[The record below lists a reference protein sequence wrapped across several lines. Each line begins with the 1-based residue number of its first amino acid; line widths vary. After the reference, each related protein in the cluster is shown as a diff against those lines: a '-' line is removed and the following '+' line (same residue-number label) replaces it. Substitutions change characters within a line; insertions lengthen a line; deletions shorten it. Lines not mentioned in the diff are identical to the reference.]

1 MIGVKSHSTDYLD
14 ILKRMSSEDYELD
27 NDKDDIAKSFEKVKN
42 DVRRGFDISTL
53 SLNNLKTYGLPSDVV
68 MRLGYLAVKH
78 EVAPS
83 TITTVPRSTN
93 HTYHHQHH
101 QQKLSRIASVDDM
114 YDDDTFEEIEE
125 EEELRG
131 RYVRP
136 MDGSDEY
143 LAKSKN
149 KNKTKKS
156 IHEILIDDDS
166 EIEDVEDLTYDN
178 NNYYNTPQNVSD
190 YRRYPKISPETP
202 KYAQDKTSYGSSY
215 SDDYSGD
222 SKSSPTVPP
231 SFISIPSSSSTS
243 SSSSTI
249 AATVAAPIS
258 SLVSSSIT
266 ASTEVRAS
274 TAVTKKRNP
283 DWINRRKWKLGA
295 MIGKGSFGDVFQ
307 GFNDKV

>member
-1 MIGVKSHSTDYLD
+1 MIGIKSHSTNYLD
-14 ILKRMSSEDYELD
+14 ILKRMSAEDYELD
-27 NDKDDIAKSFEKVKN
+27 NDKDDIAKCFEKVKN
-42 DVRRGFDISTL
+42 DVRRGFDVSNL
-53 SLNNLKTYGLPSDVV
+53 SLNTLKTYGLPSDVV

-78 EVAPS
+78 EVEPS
-83 TITTVPRSTN
+83 KSSTVHRSTS
-93 HTYHHQHH
+93 HH
-101 QQKLSRIASVDDM
+101 QQKLSRIASAEDM

-143 LAKSKN
+143 LAKNKN
-149 KNKTKKS
+149 KNKNKKS
-156 IHEILIDDDS
+156 INEILIDDDS
-166 EIEDVEDLTYDN
+166 DLEDVEDLTYDN
-178 NNYYNTPQNVSD
+178 NNYPNTSQNISD

-202 KYAQDKTSYGSSY
+202 KYAQDKSSYGSSY
-215 SDDYSGD
+215 GDDYSGD
-222 SKSSPTVPP
+222 SKSSPTSSP
-231 SFISIPSSSSTS
+231 SFISVPISTVTATTVIAPPSSIIT
-243 SSSSTI
+243 
-249 AATVAAPIS
+249 
-258 SLVSSSIT
+258 SSIT

-295 MIGKGSFGDVFQ
+295 LIGKGSFGDVFQ